1 MNNHLKPI
9 RCGNYELKFDN
20 TIIMGVLNVTPD
32 SFSDGGLF
40 FDHKKAIEHAKQMF
54 KDGAQIIDVGGEST
68 RPGSLPISE
77 KEELNRVKPV
87 IEKLLKEVNVPI
99 SIDTYK
105 PRIAEEC
112 LRLGAHMVNDV
123 TGMTN
128 KNIINIVKKYQV
140 PAIAMHMKGKPKI
153 MQKNPRYK
161 DVVKEIKLFLKNRI
175 SAARKA
181 GIKDIII
188 DPGIG
193 FGKTTEHNLQI
204 LKRLNEFKELKC
216 PILLGPSR
224 KSFIGNI
231 TGMTADERL
240 EGTLAAVAIAVM
252 NGANIVRV
260 HDVKECKMAVQVA
273 DAVRCVD
280 G

>member
-1 MNNHLKPI
+1 MKNSVKPI

-20 TIIMGVLNVTPD
+20 TILMGVLNVTPD

-40 FDHKKAIEHAKQMF
+40 FGPKKAIEHAKQMVN
-54 KDGAQIIDVGGEST
+54 DGAQIIDVGGEST

-77 KEELNRVKPV
+77 KEELKRVKPV
-87 IEKLLKEVNVPI
+87 IEKLLKETNVPI

-105 PRIAEEC
+105 PKVAEEC
-112 LRLGAHMVNDV
+112 LKLGTHMVNDV
-123 TGMTN
+123 TGLTN
-128 KNIINIVKKYQV
+128 KNMLNIVKKYQMPV
-140 PAIAMHMKGKPKI
+140 IVMHMKGKPKT
-153 MQKNPRYK
+153 MQKNPKYK
-161 DVVKEIKLFLKNRI
+161 DVVVDIKKFLKDRI
-175 SAARKA
+175 AKARKA

-216 PILLGPSR
+216 PILVGPSR
-224 KSFIGNI
+224 KTFIGNI
-231 TGMTADERL
+231 TGMPTNERQ
-240 EGTLAAVAIAVM
+240 EGTLAGVAIAVM

-260 HDVKECKMAVQVA
+260 HDVKECKRAVQIA
-273 DAVRCVD
+273 DAIRCVD